1 MLKKWLSRFVTTTF
15 TTTMLL
21 GNVFPA
27 GAAEGNVPT
36 YLNSRA
42 SVEDRVKDLLGR
54 MTLEQKVAQMVQSE
68 RKTTTAEDL
77 KKYQL
82 GSVLSGGGS
91 LPSTNTA
98 EGWADMIDDY
108 QRAALST
115 ELKIPILYGVDAVH
129 GHNNV
134 YGATIFPHNIGLGAT
149 GNEKLVEKVGQAVAE
164 EVRATGVNWTFAPT
178 LGIPHNE
185 RWGRTYEAFGENTEL
200 VAKMGEAY
208 IKGLQGENPARTLK
222 RDDKVIATAKHYIG
236 EGITENG
243 TNQGNVVMS
252 EEEFQKVLKEEL
264 LPPYQAAVNAGV
276 RSVMVSYNSINGVK
290 CHGNADLITK
300 VLKQDLGFKGIVV
313 SDYEGIKQI
322 TGNGISS
329 QKDKIAVAI
338 NAGVDM
344 AMEPNE
350 WKNFITD
357 LTALVKEG
365 KVSETRIDDA
375 VTRIL
380 TVKFEMGL
388 FEDPYAQR
396 DLLSTVGSLEN
407 REIARQAVR
416 ESLVLLKNDND
427 IVGQLKNK
435 KNILVAGKSAD
446 DIGIQSGGWTIT
458 WQGSAGNITPGTTIL
473 KGIQES
479 VGSDVK
485 VSYNKRGRAS
495 AENDVAIV
503 VIGETPYAETDGDRT
518 PDKLTLDADDLL
530 TLKNIKET
538 NPDLPVVAVLV
549 TGRPITIADQVEDFD
564 GLVEAWLPGTEG
576 QGVADV
582 LFGNY
587 DFTGKLT
594 MTWPWYAEDI
604 TTKHEDGKVLFN
616 YGFGLKK
623 GQTVKLPE
631 KPQKVEVPSLPI
643 PGKLEAEAYTTQSGF
658 DFEDTSDEGGGK
670 NAGWTDA
677 GDWLDY
683 YVNVTEDGKY
693 KAEFR
698 VASPN
703 GASGGLELL
712 IGSKTLTKVNAPKT
726 DGYQNW
732 QTVEG
737 TINLKAGKQTI
748 RFKANAG
755 GFNFNWMNFTKV
767 GAYEPEPE
775 TPPVTYEPKGQ
786 VVQKDAVE
794 VYMSSSEQ
802 SGSMSWYDSPKEI
815 SNKLDK
821 KDNVDI
827 TAPDNQEATTINV
840 NSSKAYQEF
849 VGMGT
854 SLEESTVNNLAKM
867 SKEKRTEFLTK
878 LLDPEKGTGMS
889 LLRVTIGTAD
899 FTGQEF
905 YTYYDEIKDSNNP
918 DWYNVT
924 GKGFSIQKDIDYKIV
939 DTIKEAL
946 KINPDVKLFASSW
959 TPPGWMKL
967 ETSSSKSYKNNEKL
981 LKGGALND
989 NHIGDL
995 AKYYVRYMEEYAKLG
1010 IPMYAMTLQNE
1021 PELEIDYP
1029 SCKMTSEQERKLAI
1043 AIKSEVA
1050 KSSIL
1055 KANKIDP
1062 KVWAFDHNFSS
1073 AVSFVSPILN
1083 DLDGYA
1089 AVDGIAFHDYGG
1101 EPTVMTQVHNL
1112 YPEKSMNLTERSV
1125 WGTTGADR
1133 IIQYFRNYAETYT
1146 SWVTMLDS
1154 NIAPEQWTGT
1164 PDPTM
1169 LVQDAN
1175 DRENYWATPEYYIA
1189 GQFSKF
1195 IRPGAVRIDTN
1206 YGSKDTV
1213 TNVAFKNTDGSIV
1226 MVVVNQTSND
1236 QKFKILSDGVQIGG
1250 VIPAKN
1256 VATYKWN
1263 PVENI
1268 SDVPGTILAK
1278 NFSDNH
1284 GGKVV
1289 EDGEAESH
1297 IGDLVTGNW
1306 FDYIV
1311 NVKEAG
1317 LYNIKFLAA
1326 SGTWSDGNGVEQN
1339 TDRRITVTQGEKVI
1353 GSTSITNAWWGTY
1366 KDNSTTVNFDK
1377 AGIQKIRINVTGTF
1391 DFRSMKLEK
1400 VKEVHNVPG
1409 RIEAENFTN
1418 ANGVVVEKSSVGYMD
1433 KDDFISYK
1441 VNVAEAGA
1449 YNLNMLVSAGA
1460 TDGSFDVYS
1469 DNTKLST
1476 ISFTKTTN
1484 WETWANRT
1492 ASITLPAGEQIL
1504 KFVIKDGF
1512 NLDYFTIG
1520 SSIKLTSN
1528 NINEDSLNGSVI
1540 NVELSDGTFVD
1551 TLNKNNWVLTNLPVG
1566 VTYNVEKVDANHA
1579 KITLL
1584 GERTIDFDL
1593 DKTVTVSMSAK
1604 ELVGGESKSYSI
1616 TDDFIIAANNDTEEL
1631 TANSKIA
1638 INTSEFIVNLNG
1650 GTFVQDKVNT
1660 ITLSGD
1666 IITNGN
1672 VKLSSVE
1679 YIDSTHVKV
1688 KLTGWKTYYEDL
1700 ILTVNVPVAAYSDST
1715 DNTALTT
1722 DITCE
1727 KSTQLPTPNAIG
1739 NTAVTLTEANAYR
1752 AKGSLASNVV
1762 SGNRVDYYLN
1772 VAEAGEYTLTYT
1784 ANNDGGVTN
1793 AIKVSQGMGINIAG
1807 NLVTYSMGN
1816 FWGGTNA
1823 FKDTITLDAG
1833 IQTLRFEAVNP
1844 GFTLSSIK
1852 IEKKAQPQIISGTL
1866 GEKSTIGA
1874 DSFYS
1879 ASKDKGYA
1887 IETKNTIKNIGCTVA
1902 GTYID
1907 YSVNVAESGKY
1918 KVNLNYATNVGGAVA
1933 VLQTGEGKELGRLPL
1948 TSTGDWG
1955 KFIDTSIP
1963 MYVSLEEGI
1972 QTIRVY
1978 VDGDGY
1984 NYRSVSFEPVKDS
1997 GAPELTGKD
2006 AAIEKGTSVD
2016 LLKALS
2022 IVAIDD
2028 MDGNITSKVTI
2039 DDSNV
2044 KYDTVGEYVV
2054 TASVTDES
2062 GNKTEKTFKL
2072 TIREDGTAPV
2082 IEGHNAIIA
2091 VGAEFNPINDLG
2103 LKVTDNKDGDITS
2116 KAVVTHVVDTSKN
2129 GVFRVK
2135 VEAVDNAGNKSERIF
2150 IVRVLD
2156 KGFIEAGN
2164 ITIKVGETF
2173 DPLKEV
2179 KAYDIDGEDL
2189 TSTIEILSNNV
2200 DTSKAGDYKVVYK
2213 IVDKDG
2219 NVVTL
2224 ERSVKVEKV
2233 AEPTDPEEPGN
2244 PDPGNPTDPEEPGSP
2259 DPGNPTNPENPVKQ
2273 PVTIII
2279 DENGNMVV
2287 EISKISNKDGKNVVE
2302 VKNEGKDVIVEITD
2316 MEAIRNGKGSLE
2328 IKSDKLNISLPF
2340 ALIDRSLLTDGS
2352 KVIFKTSIEDSNDL
2366 TKNIKGIKKIFNFS
2380 LSVVNGD
2387 SIVEVH
2393 NFKDG
2398 IAMITITL
2406 TDEELEGLDKSKL
2419 AVFYYNEETNKFE
2432 VMDTKIDGNKVIFTT
2447 SHFSKFIV
2455 AEKASN
2461 SNNGEVLP
2469 QTGGTLDMNGL
2480 LALGIMATL
2489 AGIFVIKRKRKE
2501 IY

>member
-21 GNVFPA
+21 SNVFPA

-54 MTLEQKVAQMVQSE
+54 MTLEQKVAQMVQGE
-68 RKTTTAEDL
+68 RKATTTEDV
-77 KKYQL
+77 KNYQL

-91 LPSTNTA
+91 LPANNTA
-98 EGWADMIDDY
+98 EGWADMIDAY
-108 QRAALST
+108 QDAALSS

-149 GNEKLVEKVGQAVAE
+149 GNEQLVEKVGQAVAK

-200 VAKMGEAY
+200 VAKMGKAY
-208 IKGLQGENPARTLK
+208 IKGLQGENPDRTLK

-236 EGITENG
+236 EGLTQNG
-243 TNQGNVVMS
+243 TNQGNVVIS
-252 EEEFQKVLKEEL
+252 EEDFQKALKEEL
-264 LPPYQAAVNAGV
+264 LPPYKAAVDAGV

-290 CHGNADLITK
+290 CHANADLITK
-300 VLKQDLGFKGIVV
+300 VLKQDLGFKGIVI
-313 SDYEGIKQI
+313 SDYDGIARIEG
-322 TGNGISS
+322 TS
-329 QKDKIAVAI
+329 QKDKIARAI

-344 AMEPNE
+344 SMESTA
-350 WKNFITD
+350 WKGFMTD
-357 LTALVKEG
+357 LIALVNEG
-365 KVSETRIDDA
+365 KVSEERIDDA

-396 DLLSTVGSLEN
+396 DLLNTVGSSEH
-407 REIARQAVR
+407 RELSRQAVR

-427 IVGQLKNK
+427 VVGQLKNK

-458 WQGSAGNITPGTTIL
+458 WQGSSGNITPGTTIL
-473 KGIQES
+473 QGIKES
-479 VGSDVK
+479 VGDDVK

-495 AENDVAIV
+495 VDNDVAIV
-503 VIGETPYAETDGDRT
+503 VIGETPYSETDGDRT

-538 NPDLPVVAVLV
+538 NPNLPVVVVLV

-564 GLVEAWLPGTEG
+564 GLVAAWLPGTEG

-604 TTKHEDGKVLFN
+604 TSKHEEGKALFN

-623 GQTVKLPE
+623 GQTAELPE
-631 KPQKVEVPSLPI
+631 KPEKVDTPSLPI
-643 PGKLEAEAYTTQSGF
+643 PGKVETEAYTTQSGF
-658 DFEDTSDEGGGK
+658 DFEDTSDVGGGK

-683 YVNVTEDGKY
+683 YINVAEDGKY
-693 KAEFR
+693 KVEFR
-698 VASPN
+698 VASPD
-703 GASGGLELL
+703 GAQGGLELL
-712 IGSKTLTKVNAPKT
+712 LGSKTLTKVDAPKT
-726 DGYQNW
+726 NGYQAW
-732 QTVEG
+732 QTIEG
-737 TINLKAGKQTI
+737 TVNLKAGKQTI

-755 GFNFNWMNFTKV
+755 GINFNWMNFV
-767 GAYEPEPE
+767 RIGDYEQEPE

-786 VVQKDAVE
+786 IVEKNAVE

-802 SGSMSWYDSPKEI
+802 SGSMSWYDAPKEI

-821 KDNVDI
+821 KDNLDI
-827 TAPDNQEATTINV
+827 TSPDGQEATTINV
-840 NSSKAYQEF
+840 NSSKTYQSF

-854 SLEESTVNNLAKM
+854 SMEESTVNNLAKM

-878 LLDPEKGTGMS
+878 LLDPEKGAGMS

-905 YTYYDEIKDSNNP
+905 YTYYDEIKDTSNP

-924 GKGFSIQKDIDYKIV
+924 GNGFSIQKDIDYKIV

-946 KINPDVKLFASSW
+946 AINPNVKIFASSW

-967 ETSSSKSYKNNEKL
+967 DTSSSKSYQNNEKL
-981 LKGGALND
+981 LKGGKLND
-989 NHIGDL
+989 DYIDDL
-995 AKYYVRYMEEYAKLG
+995 AKYYIRFMEEYAKLG

-1029 SCKMTSEQERKLAI
+1029 SCRMSPEQERKLAI
-1043 AIKSEVA
+1043 AIKAEVA
-1050 KSSIL
+1050 KSSVL

-1062 KVWAFDHNFSS
+1062 KVWAFDHNFNS
-1073 AVSFVSPILN
+1073 AVSYVSPILN

-1089 AVDGIAFHDYGG
+1089 AVDGVAFHDYGG
-1101 EPTVMTQVHNL
+1101 EPTAMTQVHNL

-1226 MVVVNQTSND
+1226 MVVVNQTSSD

-1250 VIPAKN
+1250 VVPAKN

-1263 PVENI
+1263 PVEGI
-1268 SDVPGTILAK
+1268 SEVPGTILAK
-1278 NFSDNH
+1278 DFSDNN

-1289 EDGEAESH
+1289 DDGEAGSH
-1297 IGDLVTGNW
+1297 IGELSTGNW

-1326 SGTWSDGNGVEQN
+1326 SGTWNDGNGVEQN
-1339 TDRRITVTQGEKVI
+1339 TDRKITVTQGEKII
-1353 GSTSITNAWWGTY
+1353 GSTSITNAWWDKY
-1366 KDNSTTVNFDK
+1366 KDNSTTVSFDK
-1377 AGIQKIRINVTGTF
+1377 VGVQKIRLNITGTF

-1400 VKEVHNVPG
+1400 VKEVHNLPG

-1418 ANGVVVEKSSVGYMD
+1418 ANGVVIENGAVGYME

-1441 VNVAEAGA
+1441 VNVAESGS
-1449 YNLNMLVSAGA
+1449 YDLNMLVSAGA
-1460 TDGSFDVYS
+1460 SNGSFDVYS
-1469 DNTKLST
+1469 NDVKLST
-1476 ISFTKTTN
+1476 ISFAKTTN
-1484 WETWANRT
+1484 WETWEDRSSN
-1492 ASITLPAGEQIL
+1492 ITLPAGEQIL
-1504 KFVIKDGF
+1504 KFVVKEGF
-1512 NLDYFTIG
+1512 NLDYFTVG
-1520 SSIKLTSN
+1520 AAIKLN
-1528 NINEDSLNGSVI
+1528 NSDVNEDSIDGKTI
-1540 NVELSDGTFVD
+1540 DVELSNGTLVSNLTKANWMLSNLPEGVDFKVDRIDGT
-1551 TLNKNNWVLTNLPVG
+1551 
-1566 VTYNVEKVDANHA
+1566 HA
-1579 KITLL
+1579 RITLL
-1584 GERTIDFDL
+1584 GERTSDFDSNR
-1593 DKTVTVSMSAK
+1593 TITVSMSSK
-1604 ELVGGESKSYSI
+1604 ELVGEENKTYII
-1616 TDDFIIAANNDTEEL
+1616 TDDFAIAAN
-1631 TANSKIA
+1631 S
-1638 INTSEFIVNLNG
+1638 
-1650 GTFVQDKVNT
+1650 DKET
-1660 ITLSGD
+1660 ITIDATNIDMATNEFTVELSGGEFVKDKLNKIIISGD
-1666 IITNGN
+1666 IVSGGY
-1672 VKLSSVE
+1672 VKLDLVE
-1679 YIDSTHVKV
+1679 YIDSTHIKI
-1688 KLTGWKTYYEDL
+1688 KLKDWKTYYEDL
-1700 ILTVNVPVAAYSDST
+1700 SLSINVPTEAYTDST
-1715 DNTALTT
+1715 GDGELTA
-1722 DITCE
+1722 DVTCN
-1727 KSTQLPTPNAIG
+1727 KSNVLPTANEIG
-1739 NTAVTLTEANAYR
+1739 STPVTLTEANAYR
-1752 AKGSLASNVV
+1752 LKGSLASNVV
-1762 SGNRVDYYLN
+1762 AGNRVDYFLN
-1772 VAEAGEYTLTYT
+1772 VAEDGEYTLTYT
-1784 ANNDGGVTN
+1784 AKNNGGVAN
-1793 AIKVSQGMGINIAG
+1793 AIKVSKGNGVNIDG
-1807 NLVTYSMGN
+1807 NLITYNLGN
-1816 FWGGTNA
+1816 YYDATNS
-1823 FKDTITLDAG
+1823 FKDTITLEAG
-1833 IQTLRFEAVNP
+1833 KQTLRFEAVNP
-1844 GFTLSSIK
+1844 GFTLTSIK
-1852 IEKKAQPQIISGTL
+1852 IEKKAQPIFISREQAT
-1866 GEKSTIGA
+1866 TIKA
-1874 DSFYS
+1874 DEFYKGS
-1879 ASKDKGYA
+1879 NDKGYA
-1887 IETKNTIKNIGCTVA
+1887 IETKNDIKNIGCTVA

-1918 KVNLNYATNVGGAVA
+1918 RVNLNYGTSVGGATA
-1933 VLQTGEGKELGRLPL
+1933 VLQTGDGKELGRLPL
-1948 TSTGDWG
+1948 ANNGSWNDFVNTEN
-1955 KFIDTSIP
+1955 P
-1963 MYVSLEEGI
+1963 MYVTLNKGI
-1972 QTIRVY
+1972 QTLRLY
-1978 VDGDGY
+1978 VDGDGF
-1984 NYRSVSFEPVKDS
+1984 NYRTFTLEAVVDS
-1997 GAPELTGKD
+1997 GAPTITGKD
-2006 AAIEKGTSVD
+2006 GAVELGQKPD
-2016 LLKALS
+2016 LFKVFA

-2028 MDGNITSKVTI
+2028 LDGNITSKAVI
-2039 DDSNV
+2039 DDSKVDYN
-2044 KYDTVGEYVV
+2044 KVGEYEVKV
-2054 TASVTDES
+2054 SVTDDS
-2062 GNKTEKTFKL
+2062 GNLSEKIFKL
-2072 TIREDGTAPV
+2072 LVKEDGTAPI

-2091 VGAEFNPINDLG
+2091 VDSEFDPIADLG
-2103 LKVTDNKDGDITS
+2103 LKVTDNKDGNITS
-2116 KAVVTHVVDTSKN
+2116 KAVITHVVDTAKY

-2135 VEAVDNAGNKSERIF
+2135 VEATDNAGNKSERIF

-2156 KGFIEAGN
+2156 KGIIEAADVKL
-2164 ITIKVGETF
+2164 KVGETF
-2173 DPLKEV
+2173 DPLKDV

-2219 NVVTL
+2219 NVVTF

-2233 AEPTDPEEPGN
+2233 EEPGKPDPGDPTDPEEPGN
-2244 PDPGNPTDPEEPGSP
+2244 PDPGDPTDPG
-2259 DPGNPTNPENPVKQ
+2259 KQ
-2273 PVTIII
+2273 PVTIIT

-2287 EISKISNKDGKNVVE
+2287 EVSKISDKNGKNVIE

-2316 MEAIRNGKGSLE
+2316 IEAIRDGKGSLE
-2328 IKSDKLNISLPF
+2328 IKSDKVNISLPF
-2340 ALIDRSLLTDGS
+2340 SLIDSSLLTDGS
-2352 KVIFKTSIEDSNDL
+2352 KVIFKTSIENGNDL
-2366 TKNIKGIKKIFNFS
+2366 TKNIKGLKKIFKFN

-2387 SIVEVH
+2387 NVIELH
-2393 NFKDG
+2393 NLKDG
-2398 IAMITITL
+2398 LAKITIKL
-2406 TDEELEGLDKSKL
+2406 TEDELKGLDKSNL

-2432 VMDTKIDGNKVIFTT
+2432 IMDTKINGNEVIFTT

-2461 SNNGEVLP
+2461 GSNGEVLP
-2469 QTGGTLDMNGL
+2469 QTGGRIDMNGL
-2480 LALGIMATL
+2480 LALGLMATL
-2489 AGIFVIKRKRKE
+2489 AGIFVIKRNRKE
-2501 IY
+2501 SL